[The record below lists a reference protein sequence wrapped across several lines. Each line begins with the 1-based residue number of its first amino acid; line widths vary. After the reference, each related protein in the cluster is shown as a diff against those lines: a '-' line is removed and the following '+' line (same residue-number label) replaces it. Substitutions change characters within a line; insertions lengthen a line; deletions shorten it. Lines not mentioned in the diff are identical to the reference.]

1 MSVKGKASVAV
12 LLAAAFIAGILFTTA
27 GANLFGWG
35 DSVGTESRASGPGG
49 TTAISTTDS
58 EGFQRAVSL
67 EDAFMEVAESVN
79 PAVVQIRSETIQE
92 QRSPFQGTPFEDFF
106 GRPPGGQGGQGG
118 NVRQGLGSGVVV
130 RSDGHIIT
138 NNHVVEGAD
147 DLNVRLF
154 DGEVYD
160 AEVVGTDPYSDLA
173 VIKIDAEDLRVVS
186 FGDSEQIRPGQWVM
200 AFGSPLD
207 QRLSNSVTAGII
219 SAKGRLQP
227 SGQQDYGVQN
237 FIQTDAA
244 INPGNSGGPLVN
256 LDGRLAG
263 INTAIASRTGQF
275 QGVGFA
281 IPSNTVQRVTNQLIE
296 TGRVERARLGVEY
309 RPASQS
315 LIRSEGLPRGTAQ
328 IGGVMEGTAAEEANL
343 QPGDLIT
350 AIDGEELDDALQISN
365 IIGAKQPGDVVE
377 LTINREGE
385 TMTVEVELGGIDD
398 PSMAESNNESESEND
413 SALSST
419 AEDIREELG
428 LALTDVSAREL
439 ERLGINVDGAVLIE
453 QVDVRN
459 PAVRDSGL
467 QPRQLIVQAAGEP
480 TPSVEA
486 FAEVYDQI
494 EPGQSF
500 RVRVMGPQGTL
511 YVTALQK
518 PAS

>member
-12 LLAAAFIAGILFTTA
+12 LLAAAFIAGIIFTTA

-49 TTAISTTDS
+49 TTAISATDS

-67 EDAFMEVAESVN
+67 EDAFIEVAESVN

-92 QRSPFQGTPFEDFF
+92 RRSPFQGTPFEEFF
-106 GRPPGGQGGQGG
+106 GRPPGGGQGG
-118 NVRQGLGSGVVV
+118 NVRQGLGSGVIV
-130 RSDGHIIT
+130 RSDGHIVT

-154 DGEVYD
+154 DGEFYD

-186 FGDSEQIRPGQWVM
+186 FGDSEEIRTGQWVM
-200 AFGSPLD
+200 AFGSPLN
-207 QRLSNSVTAGII
+207 QRLSNSVTAGIV

-227 SGQQDYGVQN
+227 SRQQDYGVLN

-244 INPGNSGGPLVN
+244 INRGNSGGPLVDLN
-256 LDGRLAG
+256 GRLAG

-275 QGVGFA
+275 QGIGFA
-281 IPSNTVQRVTNQLIE
+281 IPANTVQRVSNQLIE
-296 TGRVERARLGVEY
+296 TGSVERARLGVQY
-309 RPASQS
+309 TAASQS
-315 LIRSEGLPRGTAQ
+315 LIRNEELPRGTAQ
-328 IGGVMEGTAAEEANL
+328 ISSVMDGSAADDAGL
-343 QPGDLIT
+343 QAGDLIT
-350 AIDGEELDDALQISN
+350 AVDGEELDDSLQISN
-365 IIGAKQPGDVVE
+365 IIGSKQPGDVVE
-377 LTINREGE
+377 LTINRGGE
-385 TMTVEVELGGIDD
+385 TMTKEVELGRIKQ
-398 PSMAESNNESESEND
+398 PSVAENNEPESED
-413 SALSST
+413 SSLSST
-419 AEDIREELG
+419 AEDMREELG
-428 LALTDVSAREL
+428 LSLANVSGSEL
-439 ERLGINVDGAVLIE
+439 DRLGIDMEGAVLIE

-459 PAVRDSGL
+459 PVVRDSGL
-467 QPRQLIVQAAGEP
+467 QPRQLIVQAAGQP

-486 FAEVYDQI
+486 FAEIYDQI

-500 RVRVMGPQGTL
+500 RLRVMNAQGML
-511 YVTALQK
+511 YLTALQK

>member
-1 MSVKGKASVAV
+1 MAV

-58 EGFQRAVSL
+58 GGFERAVSL
-67 EDAFMEVAESVN
+67 EDAFMDVAESVN

-92 QRSPFQGTPFEDFF
+92 RRSPFQGTPFEDFF

-118 NVRQGLGSGVVV
+118 NVRQGLGSGVIV

-160 AEVVGTDPYSDLA
+160 AEVVGTDPFSDLA

-207 QRLSNSVTAGII
+207 QRLSNSVTAGIV

-244 INPGNSGGPLVN
+244 INPGNSGGPLIS

-281 IPSNTVQRVTNQLIE
+281 IPSNTVQRVTDQLIE

-309 RPASQS
+309 RAASRS

-328 IGGVMEGTAAEEANL
+328 VGNVMEDTAAEEAGL

-350 AIDGEELDDALQISN
+350 AIDGEELDDSLQLSN
-365 IIGAKQPGDVVE
+365 IIGSKQPGDVVE

-385 TMTVEVELGGIDD
+385 TMTLDVELGGLDGPTVADGNEAGADQD
-398 PSMAESNNESESEND
+398 P
-413 SALSST
+413 ALSST

-439 ERLGINVDGAVLIE
+439 ERLGLDVDGAVLIE

-480 TPSVEA
+480 TPSVDA
-486 FAEVYDQI
+486 FAAVYDQI